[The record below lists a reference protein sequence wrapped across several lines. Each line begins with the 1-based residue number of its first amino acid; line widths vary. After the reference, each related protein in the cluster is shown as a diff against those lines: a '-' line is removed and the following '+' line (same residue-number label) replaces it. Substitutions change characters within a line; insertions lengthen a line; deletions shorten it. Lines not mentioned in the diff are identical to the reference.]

1 VRQARYSLEMH
12 VRRRKVWLS
21 AGRVV
26 ELVALLIVWG
36 CAATSAHRSDVSS
49 LRGER
54 SAEAAYS
61 KQRQDPADTES
72 ATTPG
77 EASARAEVG
86 GTDDEAEPA
95 LAEPALPDSSK
106 APLSKQLGTASYYA
120 DALAGRRT
128 ASGEPYSIHRFTAAH
143 RSLPFGTLVRVVNEA
158 SGRSVLVNI
167 NDRGPFRKGRIID
180 LSRAAAEKLAILKR
194 GVAQVRVEVLRL
206 GPAK

>member
-1 VRQARYSLEMH
+1 MRQARYSLEMH

-36 CAATSAHRSDVSS
+36 CAAKSAHRSDVSS
-49 LRGER
+49 PRGER

-72 ATTPG
+72 AATLG

-86 GTDDEAEPA
+86 GTDGE
-95 LAEPALPDSSK
+95 AEPALPDSSK
-106 APLSKQLGTASYYA
+106 VPLSKQLGTASYYA
-120 DALAGRRT
+120 DALAGNRT

-143 RSLPFGTLVRVVNEA
+143 RSLPFGTLVRVVNAA
-158 SGRSVLVNI
+158 SGRSVLVII
-167 NDRGPFRKGRIID
+167 NDRGPFGRKNRIID
-180 LSRAAAEKLAILKR
+180 LSRAAAEKLAILTR